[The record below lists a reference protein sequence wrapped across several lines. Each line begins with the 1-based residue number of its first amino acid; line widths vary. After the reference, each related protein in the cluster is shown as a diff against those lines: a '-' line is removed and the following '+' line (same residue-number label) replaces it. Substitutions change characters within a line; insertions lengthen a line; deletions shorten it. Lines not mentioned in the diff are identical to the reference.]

1 MRTWLLSFARSG
13 PARYLSHLDT
23 LRAVQRTFARAGV
36 ELELSEGMRPKP
48 RLSLPL
54 PLPVGAAADDELAV
68 ARVSADAPDARS
80 GLLALKAAAPDG
92 IEIVALR
99 ESPLRERPQPL
110 RGRYACEVR
119 GDAEIIA
126 AAVAAFEDGEPP
138 RVVRRGP
145 KGTKTVDLRESVGD
159 VSCRA
164 LTDGAR
170 LEFEVRYDVGTAARP
185 QEIIKVIADKA
196 GIEPVLH
203 RLRRLEVEFAEEARP
218 QGAPARRS
226 SRT

>member
-1 MRTWLLSFARSG
+1 VRTWLVSFARRG

-36 ELELSEGMRPKP
+36 ELELSKGMRPKP

-68 ARVSADAPDARS
+68 ARVTDAAPGARA
-80 GLLALKAAAPDG
+80 GLVALGAAAPEG
-92 IEIVALR
+92 LEVIALR
-99 ESPLRERPQPL
+99 ESPLRARPQPL
-110 RGRYACEVR
+110 RARYACEVR
-119 GDAEIIA
+119 GDADSVA
-126 AAVAAFEDGEPP
+126 AAAEAFVGEEPP

-145 KGTKTVDLRESVGD
+145 KGTKTVDLRRSVEAL
-159 VSCRA
+159 SCRA
-164 LTDGAR
+164 TPGGAH

-185 QEIIKVIADKA
+185 QEVIEVIADKA

-203 RLRRLEVEFAEEARP
+203 RLRRVEVVFAEEARA
-218 QGAPARRS
+218 QHAPTRRS
-226 SRT
+226 ART

>member
-1 MRTWLLSFARSG
+1 MRTWLLSFARRG

-68 ARVSADAPDARS
+68 ARVTDAAPSARE
-80 GLLALKAAAPDG
+80 GLAALKAAAPEG
-92 IEIVALR
+92 LKVIALR
-99 ESPLRERPQPL
+99 ESPLRARPQPL
-110 RGRYACEVR
+110 RARYAGEVR
-119 GDAEIIA
+119 GDADAVA
-126 AAVAAFEDGEPP
+126 AAVEAFEGGEPP

-145 KGTKTVDLRESVGD
+145 KGTKTVDLRRSVGP

-164 LTDGAR
+164 TPDGAH
-170 LEFEVRYDVGTAARP
+170 LEFEVRYDLGTAARP
-185 QEIIKVIADKA
+185 QEGIEVIAEKA

-203 RLRRLEVEFAEEARP
+203 RLRRVEVVFAEAARA
-218 QGAPARRS
+218 QHAPTQRS
-226 SRT
+226 ATT

>member
-1 MRTWLLSFARSG
+1 MRTWLVGFARRG

-54 PLPVGAAADDELAV
+54 PLPVGATADDELAV
-68 ARVSADAPDARS
+68 ARVTEAAPGARD
-80 GLLALKAAAPDG
+80 GLAALKAAAPEGLDV
-92 IEIVALR
+92 IALQ
-99 ESPLRERPQPL
+99 ESPGRVRPQPL
-110 RGRYACEVR
+110 RARYACEVR
-119 GDAEIIA
+119 GEADAVIA
-126 AAVAAFEDGEPP
+126 AVEAFEKDPPP

-145 KGTKTVDLRESVGD
+145 KGTKTVDLRRSVGA
-159 VSCRA
+159 VTCRA
-164 LTDGAR
+164 TAGGAH

-185 QEIIKVIADKA
+185 QEVIEVIADKA

-203 RLRRLEVEFAEEARP
+203 RLRRVEVVFAEAARV
-218 QGAPARRS
+218 QRAPTQRSAR
-226 SRT
+226 T